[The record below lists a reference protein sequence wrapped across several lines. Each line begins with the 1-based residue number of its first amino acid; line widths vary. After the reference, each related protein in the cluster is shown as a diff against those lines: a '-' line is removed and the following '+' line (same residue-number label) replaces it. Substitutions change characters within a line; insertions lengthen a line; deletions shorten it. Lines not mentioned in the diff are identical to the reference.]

1 MTHSCY
7 ITILSTT
14 FTPMYLKYISGAG
27 NELDGD
33 PPFLE
38 IYCTK
43 THDLKTSVGR
53 KNATEDLLVVCERLW
68 ADNRDEEVG
77 DEESDEEES
86 DEEY

>member
-1 MTHSCY
+1 M
-7 ITILSTT
+7 TILSTT
-14 FTPMYLKYISGAG
+14 FTPTYLKYITGAG

-53 KNATEDLLVVCERLW
+53 KNAAENLLIVCEKLL
-68 ADNRDEEVG
+68 ADDRDEEVG

-86 DEEY
+86 NEGD